1 MRRISMLVAL
11 VALVA
16 TFALAGTALAA
27 PSTTWKVYTFWG
39 ATGMH
44 LRAAPASVA
53 SDGTVSFTL
62 PTDTFYG
69 AAYLTTAKVG
79 SFGNLAGTTM
89 QATVGITDADTNT
102 QFFAWQT
109 CATPTVGLYFQT
121 KTTGT
126 FNPSA
131 YWWSSD
137 RHLLSSILN
146 TTASLSTVLTAG
158 SWTNYNGSTDPTGF
172 ATAAANVTAWG
183 VSFGGCGWYA
193 NGVAASNGS
202 AVFTLQP

>member
-1 MRRISMLVAL
+1 MRRISIL

-27 PSTTWKVYTFWG
+27 PSTWKVYNYWG
-39 ATGMH
+39 ATGMQ
-44 LRAAPASVA
+44 LRAAVASVA

-79 SFGNLAGTTM
+79 NFGDLAGQTM
-89 QATVGITDADTNT
+89 SATVGITADAGTT
-102 QFFAWQT
+102 FLAWET
-109 CATPTVGLYFQT
+109 CATPTVGLYFET
-121 KTTGT
+121 KAKGK

-137 RHLLSSILN
+137 RRLLSDLLN
-146 TTASLSTVLTAG
+146 TTTLLSTPLTAG
-158 SWTNYNGSTDPTGF
+158 SWTNYNGQTDPDGF
-172 ATAAANVTAWG
+172 AAAVANVTTWG
-183 VSFGGCGWYA
+183 VSFGGCGGYA
-193 NGVAASNGS
+193 NGVAASNSS
-202 AVFTLQP
+202 AVFTLTP